1 MRKRESLRPNPE
13 LNLVNLIDVLFAILI
28 VFMIT
33 APLMSQGVKVEL
45 PKAQAASLEEK
56 KAIQVTVTKEREI
69 LINEMASDPSG
80 FEKDFRQVWTGDEE
94 TAIIINSDQSVPYGF
109 VMELVASIQR
119 QGGKRLGFLTDPGAP
134 GARAGAPRSLKEKNR

>member
-13 LNLVNLIDVLFAILI
+13 LNLVNFIDVLFAILI

-56 KAIQVTVTKEREI
+56 KSIQVTVTKEREI
-69 LINEMASDPSG
+69 LINETPSDPQG

-94 TAIIINSDQSVPYGF
+94 MAIIINSDQSIPYGF

-119 QGGKRLGFLTDPGAP
+119 QGGKRLGFLTDPTTPHVSGSR
-134 GARAGAPRSLKEKNR
+134 ARGR

>member
-69 LINEMASDPSG
+69 LINETPSDPVG
-80 FEKDFRQVWTGDEE
+80 FEKDFRSVWTGDDE
-94 TAIIINSDQSVPYGF
+94 TAIVINSDQSVPYGF
-109 VMELVASIQR
+109 VMELVAAVQR
-119 QGGKRLGFLTDPGAP
+119 QGGKRLGFLTDPGARP
-134 GARAGAPRSLKEKNR
+134 AATPKARHR

>member
-1 MRKRESLRPNPE
+1 MRRRESLRPNPE
-13 LNLVNLIDVLFAILI
+13 LNLINLIDVLFCILI

-56 KAIQVTVTKEREI
+56 KSIQVTVTKEREI
-69 LINEMASDPSG
+69 LINEFPSDPQG

-94 TAIIINSDQSVPYGF
+94 TAIIINSDQTIPYGF
-109 VMELVASIQR
+109 VMELVAAIQR
-119 QGGKRLGFLTDPGAP
+119 QGGKRLGFLTDPTVA
-134 GARAGAPRSLKEKNR
+134 ASRAKPSRNKR

>member
-69 LINEMASDPSG
+69 LINETPSDPSS

-94 TAIIINSDQSVPYGF
+94 TAIVINSDQSVPYGY
-109 VMELVASIQR
+109 VMELVAAIQR

-134 GARAGAPRSLKEKNR
+134 KPLRNKHR